1 MRQAG
6 IPRASLSRMAFRATL
21 GVSLLPAAL
30 GLLNAQDAPGG
41 SGSQNPPGGATV
53 SAQSANTSSHPAL
66 VERNPRYVIQ
76 RQDQLLLSF
85 PLTPELN
92 QTVAVQ
98 PDGFINLQNG
108 KSVHAQGETV
118 PELIDAIKGA
128 YKGTLHAPIV
138 NVDLKDFQKPFFTVT
153 GQVGKP
159 GQYELRAETTVAEA
173 IAVAGGLAPTA
184 KSQIFLFHRTS
195 EQWFEVKKVNLKDF
209 LKGKNLSENATLK
222 PGDMVYVPE
231 TFISNFRKYVPYS
244 VNAGTYLTNG
254 PL

>member
-1 MRQAG
+1 
-6 IPRASLSRMAFRATL
+6 
-21 GVSLLPAAL
+21 
-30 GLLNAQDAPGG
+30 
-41 SGSQNPPGGATV
+41 
-53 SAQSANTSSHPAL
+53 
-66 VERNPRYVIQ
+66 
-76 RQDQLLLSF
+76 
-85 PLTPELN
+85 
-92 QTVAVQ
+92 
-98 PDGFINLQNG
+98 
-108 KSVHAQGETV
+108 
-118 PELIDAIKGA
+118 
-128 YKGTLHAPIV
+128 
-138 NVDLKDFQKPFFTVT
+138 
-153 GQVGKP
+153 VGKP